1 MQRNLPKKEKKPI
14 GNIVASNR
22 LFVSDFIVKVGIKGL
37 RQDGSLFSLPVVKV
51 GNQYSI
57 MRKSDLDE
65 WLYKMYDRLD
75 NMEKE

>member
-22 LFVSDFIVKVGIKGL
+22 LFVSDFIMKAGIKSLGQDCSFLLPAVKVGK
-37 RQDGSLFSLPVVKV
+37 R
-51 GNQYSI
+51 YSI
-57 MRKSDLDE
+57 MHKSDLDE